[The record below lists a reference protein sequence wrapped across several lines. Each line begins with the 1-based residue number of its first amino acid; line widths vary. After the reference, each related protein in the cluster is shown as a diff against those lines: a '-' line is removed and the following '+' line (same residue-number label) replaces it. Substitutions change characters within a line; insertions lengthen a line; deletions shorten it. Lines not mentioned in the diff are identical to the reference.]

1 MLTAASDLNQLR
13 QQPFSIL
20 SPAILIFIFVVGIRL
35 LSDNKKRDRD
45 ILLRSEKIANP
56 ETMPSLSIK

>member
-1 MLTAASDLNQLR
+1 
-13 QQPFSIL
+13 
-20 SPAILIFIFVVGIRL
+20 VVGIRL